1 VETFTRSGALSIST
15 VPRAAAALIV
25 VFDPRGPRRAHI
37 DYIRLNPKPSGCYRS
52 AGFEV
57 NPVSAADAAFRL
69 DSTSPECFR
78 GMPLTNMLVLQS
90 VMIGSAMLSG
100 SIVRTASRRQ
110 ISDIHERRRYVANPN
125 FFMWSIQTFVK
136 LLCFSDLRPVPLCY
150 DGAAGTRS

>member
-15 VPRAAAALIV
+15 VPRAATALIV

-37 DYIRLNPKPSGCYRS
+37 DYIRLNPKPSGCYRW

-57 NPVSAADAAFRL
+57 NPASAADAAFRL

-100 SIVRTASRRQ
+100 FYRSHCLSTANIGYPRASTLRSQ
-110 ISDIHERRRYVANPN
+110 SKFFYVVDPN
-125 FFMWSIQTFVK
+125 F
-136 LLCFSDLRPVPLCY
+136 C
-150 DGAAGTRS
+150 